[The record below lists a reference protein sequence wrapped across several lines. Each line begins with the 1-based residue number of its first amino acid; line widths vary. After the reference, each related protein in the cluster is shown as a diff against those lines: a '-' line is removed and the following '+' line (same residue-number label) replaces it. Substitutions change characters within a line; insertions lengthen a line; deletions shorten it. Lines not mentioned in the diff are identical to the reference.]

1 MANNT
6 GRKYGGREAGT
17 PNRLTKEL
25 RAALKNILHQELE
38 SLPDHLSKLE
48 AKDRLDMLVKLLP
61 FVLPKVE
68 AVSHKENEPLDWGV

>member
-6 GRKYGGREAGT
+6 GRKFGGREAGT

-25 RAALKNILHQELE
+25 RDALKNILHHELE
-38 SLPDHLSKLE
+38 LLPNHFSKLE

-68 AVSHKENEPLDWGV
+68 AISHRENEPLDWGI